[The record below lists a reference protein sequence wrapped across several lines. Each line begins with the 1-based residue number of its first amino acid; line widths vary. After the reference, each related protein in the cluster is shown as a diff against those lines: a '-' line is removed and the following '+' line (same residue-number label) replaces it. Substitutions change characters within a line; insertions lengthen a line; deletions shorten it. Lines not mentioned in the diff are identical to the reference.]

1 MARTPQ
7 QIFDHHGMA
16 MDSRNLDAI
25 LEDYTDQSVVI
36 TAERVY
42 RGKREIRAFFSA
54 LLDAL
59 PQAEWAVPVM
69 IFEGNALYIEWT
81 VKSSGHNVNDGVDTF
96 VFAHGA
102 IALQTARAS
111 LVKSRL
117 DAL

>member
-7 QIFDHHGMA
+7 EIFDHHGTA
-16 MDSRNLDAI
+16 MDRRNLDAI
-25 LEDYTDQSVVI
+25 LEDYTEQSVVI

-69 IFEGNALYIEWT
+69 IFEGNILYIEWT
-81 VKSSGHNVNDGVDTF
+81 VKSSGHNVSDGVDTF

-102 IALQTARAS
+102 IAVQTARAS
-111 LVKSRL
+111 FVKSRL